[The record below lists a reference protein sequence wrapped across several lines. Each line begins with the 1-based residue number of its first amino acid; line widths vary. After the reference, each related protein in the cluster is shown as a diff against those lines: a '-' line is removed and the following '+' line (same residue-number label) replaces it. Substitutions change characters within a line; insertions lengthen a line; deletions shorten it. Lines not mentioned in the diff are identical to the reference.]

1 MKSFNSLSDA
11 TFTDSFTRPFA
22 RTSTHNFTHRFAR
35 PFSRA
40 EKSKGYIAVMD
51 SGVGGLSVL
60 GSLVRALPQENF
72 LYFGDN
78 ENAPYGNRT
87 ESDLLSLT
95 LKNLN
100 YLLSFGVKAI
110 VVACNTLSATLTH
123 DIELYSGVKT
133 FGVYP
138 PVFSHLFRGEKT
150 LLIATPFTCKSY
162 KALRGLYVAETGGL
176 AKSVEENVFNLNNI
190 NIARELESSRLYYCA
205 EKPDKNG
212 APLLTSFD
220 HEERFDTV
228 ILGCTHYLFVK
239 NKIIDHLRP
248 KITESGNENTVK
260 AVKEFF
266 GHGKSQ
272 VFKRENGVLFI
283 GKYADFNE
291 KVFREVVIKPQNL
304 LEKN

>member
-1 MKSFNSLSDA
+1 MKSFNSLSDT
-11 TFTDSFTRPFA
+11 TFTGSFARPSNHPFTRPFA
-22 RTSTHNFTHRFAR
+22 RRFSH
-35 PFSRA
+35 P
-40 EKSKGYIAVMD
+40 EKSKEYIAVMD

-60 GSLVRALPQENF
+60 GSLVRAFPQESF

-100 YLLSFGVKAI
+100 YVLSFGVKVI
-110 VVACNTLSATLTH
+110 VVACNTLSATLAR

-162 KALRGLYVAETGGL
+162 KALRGLYVAEAGGL

-190 NIARELESSRLYYCA
+190 NIARELENSRLYYCA

-212 APLLTSFD
+212 TTILTSFD

-266 GHGKSQ
+266 GYRKSQ
-272 VFKRENGVLFI
+272 VFKRGKGVLFI

-291 KVFREVVIKPQNL
+291 KVFCEVVIKPRNL
-304 LEKN
+304 LEKK